1 MSSKFKLAERIVYA
15 SRASRIAK
23 ASRLGIIVSAVLTFL
38 IFAISYY
45 GETVGNFTF
54 SVDRLA
60 YNAGISMYEDETEN
74 PDYTTRLVS
83 VRVDNADGMTALC
96 GTEYSQFPVGTDL
109 CIPSDEFA
117 GSVDGANNLPS
128 VLIYTFYIENSGDAP
143 VDLESNL
150 VVQSATKGAEEA
162 IRVRVII
169 DGVGTTYAKRQ
180 SSRGAIPGSLEPL
193 THQFYD
199 LTTVMHDQ
207 YAYFDIDQVMKITV
221 MVWYEGEDADHNL
234 NIVGGGVKLDMKFTI
249 TRIYGEDDY

>member
-1 MSSKFKLAERIVYA
+1 MSSKFKLAQRIVYA

-23 ASRLGIIVSAVLTFL
+23 ASRLGIITSAVLTFL
-38 IFAISYY
+38 IFAISFY

-60 YNAGISMYEDETEN
+60 FNAGISIYEVDKED

-83 VRVDNADGMTALC
+83 VKVENADGMTALC
-96 GTEYSQFPVGTDL
+96 GTPYSLYEIDAEV

-117 GSVDGANNLPS
+117 ASKNGANNLPS
-128 VLIYTFYIENSGDAP
+128 VLIYTFFLKNSGEAP
-143 VDLESNL
+143 VDLESTL
-150 VVQSATKGAEEA
+150 IVQSATKGAEEA
-162 IRVRVII
+162 IRIRVII

-180 SSRGAIPGSLEPL
+180 TARGASPGELEI
-193 THQFYD
+193 
-199 LTTVMHDQ
+199 LTTEFFGPTTILDQ
-207 YAYFDIDQVMKITV
+207 QYSLFQIGRVMKVTV

-249 TRIYGEDDY
+249 TRIYGEEDN